1 MPWASAASTQAFC
14 HPAKG
19 GNILLSFSVPILCHA
34 QFDLLAETYRTGPI
48 PRGPLKQ
55 TEQTSTKGIS
65 TVRVNSQLC
74 MEIICLALRR
84 MLVMNGS
91 IGVWRCTGA
100 IHISH
105 DVIIRHC
112 SKLLLTRMNE
122 DWSNISCYVLYVTI
136 QVFPGI
142 TKSKEWSA
150 GKKAIETFV
159 SVFFGDLLVHS
170 KTYHAMLL

>member
-1 MPWASAASTQAFC
+1 MLHRSQLTKC
-14 HPAKG
+14 LEH
-19 GNILLSFSVPILCHA
+19 LLHLLKRSVIQLKVATICFHSQSPFYVMHSLI
-34 QFDLLAETYRTGPI
+34 FLLKHIER
-48 PRGPLKQ
+48 PRGLLKQ

-122 DWSNISCYVLYVTI
+122 DWSNIGCYVLYVNNTGIFLI
-136 QVFPGI
+136 QQHQRNDQP
-142 TKSKEWSA
+142 E
-150 GKKAIETFV
+150 KKQ
-159 SVFFGDLLVHS
+159 
-170 KTYHAMLL
+170 